1 MAKHL
6 TSKDV
11 SVILGLIDG
20 WEGKLQWEDLCD
32 GVLRV
37 IGTRPTRQTLSAH
50 ERIKAAYNQKKIG
63 LKSGVLPTKR
73 PASLDLASQRIRSL
87 ESENSRLKD
96 ENSRL
101 IERFVR
107 WQYNAYKQGLLQ
119 EKLDAPMPVV
129 DRESSE
135 ERRR

>member
-6 TSKDV
+6 TPKDV
-11 SVILGLIDG
+11 VVIIGLIDG
-20 WEGKLQWEDLCD
+20 WEGKLQWEALCD
-32 GVLRV
+32 CVEPL

-50 ERIKAAYNQKKIG
+50 ERIKSAYDQKKARH
-63 LKSGVLPTKR
+63 KSGFLPSKR
-73 PASLDLASQRIRSL
+73 PASLDLAAQRIRSL
-87 ESENSRLKD
+87 ENENARLKD

-101 IERFVR
+101 IEHFVR
-107 WQYNAYKQGLLQ
+107 WQYNAYKHGVSQ

-135 ERRR
+135 ERR

>member
-6 TSKDV
+6 TPNDV
-11 SVILGLIDG
+11 SKILGLIDG
-20 WEGKLQWEDLCD
+20 WDGKLQWENLCD
-32 GVLRV
+32 GVQSV
-37 IGTRPTRQTLSAH
+37 IGTRPTRQTLSAN
-50 ERIKAAYNQKKIG
+50 EKIKAAYNQKKVSA
-63 LKSGVLPTKR
+63 KSGRLPTKR
-73 PASLDLASQRIRSL
+73 PASLDLASKRISAL
-87 ESENSRLKD
+87 ESENSRLRD

-107 WQYNAYKQGLLQ
+107 WQYNAYKHNLSK

-135 ERRR
+135 ERR